1 MSDHAGALLART
13 LLLPSSEEPFPWQR
27 ELLRRLLQG
36 VAVEALD
43 LPTGLGKTSVM
54 AIWLAARALGA
65 KLPRRLVY
73 VVDRRAVVD
82 QATRV
87 AEGLRALVE
96 GDSELREA
104 LGLDRALPI
113 STLRGQHVDNKE
125 WLEDPAL
132 PAIVVGT
139 VDMVGSRL
147 LFEGYATSRKMRPYH
162 AGLLGADTLLVLDE
176 AHLVPPFE
184 RLVES
189 IAADPTLGPTGDE
202 RRELVPL
209 LRVMSLSATGRTGRD
224 PTRTLSLGP
233 DDMKN
238 PVVKRRIHAKKTV
251 SRRTLDDPKELAL
264 TLAKV
269 AWDLADQGAR
279 PTRII
284 VFCDRRTDA
293 VAVRAQLLKLG
304 AAEGNVA
311 LFVGGRRVLER
322 ELLAEW
328 LEARGFVATSKAKEV
343 PDGPTFVVA
352 TSAGEVGVDLDA
364 EHMVCDLVA
373 WERMVQRLGR
383 VNRRGDGDA
392 QVVVVELDAP
402 PDKDLTAAL
411 AKGPAER
418 KDKEVTLVAAHEAR
432 VACGRALAALL
443 RRSADASPAALLALR
458 EDEDVRRILTEATT
472 PPPLRP
478 GVTRA
483 LVDAWSMTSLRDH
496 TGRPEVGPWLR
507 GWIEG
512 EDPQTTVVW
521 RAHLPLSVDDAHASA
536 DEFFEAAPP
545 HLSERL
551 ELETDQVLAWL
562 EGRLKETPK
571 AKGATPAEGDE
582 VSDPP
587 LASTAFVRPGDDGS
601 FERVDLRDV
610 LQKETRADLRRKLI
624 GATLVVHA
632 TLAGLTDGLLD
643 PEQDTVPVVAD
654 DASGAWTKTAEG
666 VPVVRF
672 KVVPT
677 RAPSDDD
684 PPPERDGGWVERY
697 RFVTRTRG
705 DEPTAWLTVFKWRD
719 DAETEDDRGTAA
731 KEQRLDEHQSWVE
744 GRARRI
750 GERLRLPREWSEA
763 LAQAGRLH
771 DEGKKARRW
780 QLAFNAKSDG
790 PYAKTCGPIRFK
802 LLGGYRHE
810 LGSLPHAERD
820 GRLAAL
826 SPEQRDLALHLIA
839 AHHGFARPLISPEGC
854 DDGPPSVI
862 EERVRQVALR
872 FLRLQKQ
879 WGPWGLAWWEALLR
893 AADQQASRD
902 LGAPEGEKPRR
913 AR

>member
-1 MSDHAGALLART
+1 M
-13 LLLPSSEEPFPWQR
+13 SSEDRAGTWLRAALGLAAGQSPFPWQQALLGR
-27 ELLRRLLQG
+27 LLRRET
-36 VAVEALD
+36 VDALD

-54 AIWLAARALGA
+54 GIWLVARALGA
-65 KLPRRLVY
+65 SVARRLVY

-184 RLVES
+184 RLVEA
-189 IAADPTLGPTGDE
+189 IAVEPTLAPRGDE
-202 RRELVPL
+202 RRQLVPL

-233 DDMKN
+233 DDMKD

-279 PTRII
+279 PTRIL
-284 VFCDRRTDA
+284 VFCHRRTDA
-293 VAVRAQLLKLG
+293 VAARAQLLKLG

-328 LEARGFVATSKAKEV
+328 LEVRGFVAASKAKAS
-343 PDGPTFVVA
+343 DGPTFVVA

-383 VNRRGDGDA
+383 VNRRGDGEA
-392 QVVVVELDAP
+392 RVVVVELDAP
-402 PDKDLTAAL
+402 PERELTAAL
-411 AKGPAER
+411 AKGADER
-418 KDKEVTLVAAHEAR
+418 KDKEITLVAAHEAR

-443 RRSADASPAALLALR
+443 RRDADASPAALLALR
-458 EDEDVRRILTEATT
+458 EDEDVRRILNDATT

-507 GWIEG
+507 GWIED
-512 EDPQTTVVW
+512 EAPQTTIVW
-521 RAHLPLSVDDAHASA
+521 RAHLPVSDDDPGVAT
-536 DEFFEAAPP
+536 DEFFAAAPP

-551 ELETDQVLAWL
+551 EVETDQVLAWL
-562 EGRLKETPK
+562 EARVKETP
-571 AKGATPAEGDE
+571 GATPVTSDE
-582 VSDPP
+582 VSDP
-587 LASTAFVRPGDDGS
+587 LLVSTAFVRPGHDGS
-601 FERVDLRDV
+601 FERVDLGDV

-632 TLAGLTDGLLD
+632 SLAGLADGLLD
-643 PEQDTVPVVAD
+643 PDQDTPPVVAD

-666 VPVVRF
+666 VPVARF
-672 KVVPT
+672 RVVPT
-677 RAPSDDD
+677 RAQSD
-684 PPPERDGGWVERY
+684 PEAPPEGEGDWVERY

-705 DEPTAWLTVFKWRD
+705 DEPAAWLTVFKWRD
-719 DAETEDDRGTAA
+719 DAETEDDRGTAPV
-731 KEQRLDEHQSWVE
+731 EQRLDEHQSWVE
-744 GRARRI
+744 ARARRI
-750 GERLRLPREWSEA
+750 GERLGLPREWIET

-780 QLAFNAKSDG
+780 QLAFNARNDG
-790 PYAKTCGPIRFK
+790 PYAKTRGPIRFK

-826 SPEQRDLALHLIA
+826 SPDQRDLALHLIA

-854 DDGPPSVI
+854 DDGPPSLI

-902 LGAPEGEKPRR
+902 LGAPEGEKPRW